1 LVLDQKSGLCLLPI
15 VCVWQDLFSFFVFFS
30 FSIRASWFVTLW
42 TTFYVVVTLPAI
54 QWLSRPIVPASYAW
68 RAKEGDLRFAH
79 ARQREYCEAVAFY
92 GGQEEERCAPL
103 PILQ

>member
-1 LVLDQKSGLCLLPI
+1 MLLAAIVFLVLGMRADWFITVWTLGYCLLCLPI
-15 VCVWQDLFSFFVFFS
+15 
-30 FSIRASWFVTLW
+30 IR
-42 TTFYVVVTLPAI
+42 
-54 QWLSRPIVPASYAW
+54 WLSRPILPATYTW